1 MNRFLKKTVLSCTV
15 AAMAIT
21 AIPAANAGG
30 RFDRNHEVAR
40 HSDNSDDVIAAGI
53 LGLAVGAIIVAAIS
67 TPEPR
72 GLLDRDPENDR
83 SVEDALGYFPP
94 APKATSAELA
104 MMDFTAEEDD
114 GYFRKPTRPST
125 WDVNDRSFYK
135 YCEDNYRWGKA
146 RGVKKFSCSAE

>member
-1 MNRFLKKTVLSCTV
+1 MNRFLKKTVLTCTV

-21 AIPAANAGG
+21 AIPAANAAG
-30 RFDRNHEVAR
+30 RWDRNHEVTR
-40 HSDNSDDVIAAGI
+40 QSDNSDDVIAAGI

-72 GLLDRDPENDR
+72 GLLDRDPESER
-83 SVEDALGYFPP
+83 SVEEALGYFPP
-94 APKATSAELA
+94 APRATSEQLA
-104 MMDFTAEEDD
+104 MLDATSDDD

-125 WDVNDRSFYK
+125 WDVNDRGWYK